1 MEAFIEAAKRQ
12 TDPGDRNNIEA
23 VLQVSIAANQGLY
36 DEIRRNSVMCDAL
49 RELMREEIEEE
60 KRNAVDSAV
69 QSAVQSM
76 VQEAEQT
83 MLEMI
88 KSLMNNLNLT
98 ADQVMS
104 AMNISTEKQAE
115 YRAKL

>member
-1 MEAFIEAAKRQ
+1 
-12 TDPGDRNNIEA
+12 
-23 VLQVSIAANQGLY
+23 
-36 DEIRRNSVMCDAL
+36 MCDAL

-60 KRNAVDSAV
+60 KRNV
-69 QSAVQSM
+69 
-76 VQEAEQT
+76 VQEAERT
-83 MLEMI
+83 ILEII

>member
-60 KRNAVDSAV
+60 KRNV
-69 QSAVQSM
+69 
-76 VQEAEQT
+76 VQEAERT
-83 MLEMI
+83 ILEII

-115 YRAKL
+115 YREKL

>member
-1 MEAFIEAAKRQ
+1 MLSANAHRQDVEAFIEAAKRQ

-60 KRNAVDSAV
+60 KRNV
-69 QSAVQSM
+69 
-76 VQEAEQT
+76 VQEAERT
-83 MLEMI
+83 ILEII

-98 ADQVMS
+98 ADQAMS
-104 AMNISTEKQAE
+104 AMNFSVEKQAE
-115 YRAKL
+115 YREKL

>member
-1 MEAFIEAAKRQ
+1 MEKR
-12 TDPGDRNNIEA
+12 TDPCDRNNIEA
-23 VLQVSIAANQGLY
+23 VSRVSIAANQGLY

-60 KRNAVDSAV
+60 KRNV
-69 QSAVQSM
+69 
-76 VQEAEQT
+76 VQEAERT
-83 MLEMI
+83 ILEII

-98 ADQVMS
+98 ADQAMS
-104 AMNISTEKQAE
+104 AMNFSVEKQAE